1 MHNHIGHYLALN
13 VAQPLAR
20 QFGDRLEF
28 MPKAEKLLLIHILS
42 GGLHELEIYPN
53 IEEYSFVEYV
63 QDSEMGSDRL
73 APVMPLLRQFDEYDA
88 KTVET
93 ILLVLAMSLQQ

>member
-1 MHNHIGHYLALN
+1 MN
-13 VAQPLAR
+13 VAQPLAAE
-20 QFGDRLEF
+20 FGDRLER
-28 MPKAEKLLLIHILS
+28 MSKTEKLLLIKILS

-63 QDSEMGSDRL
+63 KDSEMGSDCL
-73 APVMPLLRQFDEYDA
+73 APVMTLLQQFDEYDS

-93 ILLVLAMSLQQ
+93 ILMVLILSMQGG